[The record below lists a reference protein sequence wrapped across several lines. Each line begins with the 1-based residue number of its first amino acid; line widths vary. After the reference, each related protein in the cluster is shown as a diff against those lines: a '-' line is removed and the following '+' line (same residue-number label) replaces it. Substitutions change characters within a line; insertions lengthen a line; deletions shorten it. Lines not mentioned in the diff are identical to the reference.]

1 MRYRT
6 FDVDNAQGLCDELN
20 EAYACSFEYHRTM
33 TSWRLLKAVVPEE
46 ERGKTAFFDLENGLL
61 YVSNRLGVQVAR
73 PGDVI
78 ELTNSDGPIVYGLGE
93 FWEEG
98 LE

>member
-6 FDVDNAQGLCDELN
+6 FDVDNARSLCDELN
-20 EAYACSFEYHRTM
+20 ETYACSFEYHRTM
-33 TSWRLLKAVVPEE
+33 TSWRLLKAVVPEG
-46 ERGKTAFFDLENGLL
+46 ERGKTAFFDPLNDVL
-61 YVSNRLGVQVAR
+61 YVSNRFGVQVAR
-73 PGDVI
+73 PGNVI
-78 ELTNSDGPIVYGLGE
+78 ELTHSDGPIVYEPSE